1 VTASVAAAAE
11 ELQEQ
16 LLAREEELTRR
27 EESLVAREKV
37 KIFEKALVKVSANL
51 DAERVKARL
60 LGKSISTR

>member
-1 VTASVAAAAE
+1 
-11 ELQEQ
+11 
-16 LLAREEELTRR
+16 LTRR

-37 KIFEKALVKVSANL
+37 KIFEKSLVKVSANL